1 MHLAQRPLGM
11 HTAYQRRSMSR
22 GLSRWTHLYIVAA
35 ALWLPL
41 AVLAQPAG
49 RELLNSERI
58 QANFGTYG
66 IEVLEQDQNVRVSN
80 LYSFPRAGDRTCRT
94 FAVVQYAPSMD
105 PAIRAQHA
113 AIVAGGSIGA
123 VFAASG
129 WEVRK
134 RNLSYGE
141 RPATAKLAALMRIAT
156 DTQLAEHVYALDVV
170 KGGRTI
176 EYATIVEIHHP
187 AYLRLAD
194 LTKIYGPVS
203 GEQSRVASV
212 SAMRALVA
220 QRAR

>member
-1 MHLAQRPLGM
+1 M
-11 HTAYQRRSMSR
+11 HTAYHPRSSPPRRPWR
-22 GLSRWTHLYIVAA
+22 THLYIGAIA
-35 ALWLPL
+35 IALAGP
-41 AVLAQPAG
+41 APGQPAG

-58 QANFGTYG
+58 QANFGTYA

-105 PAIRAQHA
+105 PAIRAEHA
-113 AIVAGGSIGA
+113 AILAGDSIGA

-134 RNLSYGE
+134 RHSSYAE
-141 RPATAKLAALMRIAT
+141 IPATAKLAALMRISA
-156 DTQLAEHVYALDVV
+156 DTPLAEHVYALDVV

-176 EYATIVEIHHP
+176 EYASVVEIHHP
-187 AYLRLAD
+187 SYLRLAD
-194 LTKIYGPVS
+194 LVKIYGPV
-203 GEQSRVASV
+203 GAEQSQAVSV
-212 SAMRALVA
+212 SAMRALAA

>member
-1 MHLAQRPLGM
+1 
-11 HTAYQRRSMSR
+11 MSP

-105 PAIRAQHA
+105 PAIRAEHA

-134 RNLSYGE
+134 RNLRYGE
-141 RPATAKLAALMRIAT
+141 LPATAKLASLMRIAT

-203 GEQSRVASV
+203 VEQSRAVSV
-212 SAMRALVA
+212 SAMRALAA